1 MGKERMPGQRRLHWL
16 VACSVFLSLAACQRP
31 KELIVFHAASLRH
44 LLADAAAEFHQQ
56 NPKIKVRLEPSGSQ
70 VAARKVTELGM
81 KADLVAL
88 ADASLIEKIMIPGHA
103 AWNLEFATNEIVL
116 AHGQHSPFTE
126 EVTAANWPA
135 ILLRPGIHL
144 GRANP
149 DTAPLGYHTLFVWQ
163 LAEKSGT
170 FKEDG
175 VGLTARLTQ
184 LVPKEHVAV
193 DETELLGFLESRAIE
208 YAFIYRSTAEDHR
221 LKFVELPV
229 SLNLSRRDMDEAYK
243 VAEVEVRMKQAD
255 QKSILRGHPITYGL
269 TIPNGAPHP
278 EESQRFVEF
287 LIGPSG
293 QAISRATGFKPLV
306 PALSRHFKELPANL
320 RPFAATIP

>member
-1 MGKERMPGQRRLHWL
+1 MPGQGRLHWL
-16 VACSVFLSLAACQRP
+16 IAGSVFLLLGACHRH
-31 KELIVFHAASLRH
+31 KEVIAFHAASLRH
-44 LLADAAAEFHQQ
+44 LLADAAAEFHKQ
-56 NPKIKVRLEPSGSQ
+56 NPKINVRLEPSGSQ

-126 EVTAANWPA
+126 EISAANWPT
-135 ILLRPGIHL
+135 ILQRPGIRL

-170 FKEDG
+170 FKDDG
-175 VGLTARLTQ
+175 VGLAARLTQ

-193 DETELLGFLESRAIE
+193 DETEVLGFLESRAID
-208 YAFIYRSTAEDHR
+208 YAFIYRSTAEDHH

-229 SLNLSRRDMDEAYK
+229 SLNLSRRDMADTYKEA
-243 VAEVEVRMKQAD
+243 VVEVRMKQAD

-269 TIPNGAPHP
+269 TIPTGAPHL

-287 LIGPSG
+287 LIGPAG
-293 QAISRATGFKPLV
+293 QDISRATGFKPLV
-306 PALSRHFKELPANL
+306 PAMSRHFEKLPANL
-320 RPFAATIP
+320 RPFATTIP